1 MSSYIPSYEA
11 GSHKAIC
18 DICGELH
25 KSTKMKKQW
34 DGLYACK
41 ECWTP
46 RQDQDFVRGRADDSS
61 VPWTRTP
68 GVAIE
73 GQICPTRSA
82 VVGIATVG
90 CALVGTN
97 TKNTVIPTGTFSQ
110 AI

>member
-1 MSSYIPSYEA
+1 MSYKPTYIA
-11 GSHKAIC
+11 GDWKANC
-18 DICGELH
+18 ARCGFTFKASEL
-25 KSTKMKKQW
+25 KEEWTT
-34 DGLYACK
+34 LRVCK
-41 ECWTP
+41 TCFEP
-46 RQDQDFVRGRADDSS
+46 RHPQDLVRGRSDDSS
-61 VPWTRTP
+61 VPWTRNP